1 MRSPSRLRRLASASA
16 LLSFVLLWP
25 AIGAAAP
32 FYMEDFSGVV
42 DSPYIYYSSSVVTGS
57 SFEVTSGHV
66 RVYTDGSQPAYGR
79 FLDFPTGAYAQ
90 SYDSNVIGGGTV
102 RSTTGFDLIAG
113 NTYTLAFDWSR
124 HPGGAGNGPFPLSL
138 TAQIAGQSAMYTDFT
153 GFFYPYNWSAGG
165 FTWTQL
171 TNQSDARIEFI
182 GSGQQYSGVL
192 VDNISL
198 SVEVADPLPDPT
210 PAPVPEP
217 ASMLLLG
224 AGLVGV
230 ARAVHVRRKQQE

>member
-1 MRSPSRLRRLASASA
+1 MRCRSRFRRLVAASAF
-16 LLSFVLLWP
+16 LSLILLWP
-25 AIGAAAP
+25 AASVAAP

-57 SFEVTSGHV
+57 SFEVVAGHV
-66 RVYTDGSQPAYGR
+66 RVYSDGSQPAYGT
-79 FLDFPTGAYAQ
+79 FLDIPTGAYAQ
-90 SYDSNVIGGGTV
+90 SYDSDVIGGGTI

-124 HPGGAGNGPFPLSL
+124 HPGGAGNGPFWLTL
-138 TAQIAGQSAMYTDFT
+138 TAQIGGQSATYNDVT
-153 GFFYPYNWSAGG
+153 GFFYPYNWSTGG

-171 TNQSDARIEFI
+171 TNQADAHIEFI
-182 GSGQQYSGVL
+182 GNGIQYSGVL
-192 VDNISL
+192 VDNVSL
-198 SVEVADPLPDPT
+198 NVEVPDVT

-224 AGLVGV
+224 SGLVVIG
-230 ARAVHVRRKQQE
+230 RAVHKSRTRR

>member
-1 MRSPSRLRRLASASA
+1 MRSRSWFGRLAASAA
-16 LLSFVLLWP
+16 LLSLVLLWP
-25 AIGAAAP
+25 AASVAAP
-32 FYMEDFSGVV
+32 FYMETFSGVV

-57 SFEVTSGHV
+57 SFEVVAGHV
-66 RVYTDGSQPAYGR
+66 RVYSDGSQTAYGK
-79 FLDFPTGAYAQ
+79 FLDIPTGAYAQ
-90 SYDSNVIGGGTV
+90 SYDSDVIGGGTI

-138 TAQIAGQSAMYTDFT
+138 TAQIAGQSASYNDVT
-153 GFFYPYNWSAGG
+153 GFYYPYNWASGG
-165 FTWTQL
+165 FSWTQL
-171 TNQSDARIEFI
+171 TDQADARIEFI

-192 VDNISL
+192 VDNVSL
-198 SVEVADPLPDPT
+198 SVEVPDVT

-224 AGLVGV
+224 AGLVAVG
-230 ARAVHVRRKQQE
+230 RAVHKSRTRR

>member
-1 MRSPSRLRRLASASA
+1 MRSPSRLRRLASALA

-25 AIGAAAP
+25 ATGAAAP

-90 SYDSNVIGGGTV
+90 TYDSNVIGGGTI
-102 RSTTGFDLIAG
+102 RSTTGFNLIAG

-124 HPGGAGNGPFPLSL
+124 HPGGAGNGPFWLTL
-138 TAQIAGQSAMYTDFT
+138 TAQIGGQSATYNDVT
-153 GFFYPYNWSAGG
+153 GFFYPYNWSTGG
-165 FTWTQL
+165 FTWTQS
-171 TNQSDARIEFI
+171 TNQADAHIEFI
-182 GSGQQYSGVL
+182 GNGIQYSGVL
-192 VDNISL
+192 VDNVSL
-198 SVEVADPLPDPT
+198 SVEVPDVT

-230 ARAVHVRRKQQE
+230 ARTVHRKRTRT